1 MLQVWNLGDLTIR
14 EFIRRVLKRA
24 DGDDVLG
31 QSAKLS
37 YYLVLAVFPL
47 LIFLVALIG
56 VLAPGSNLLQ
66 EMLAYWRHVLPRSA
80 YELVLK
86 TLQEISAKAGGG
98 KLSLGLLGTVW
109 AASGGMGAVIDGLN
123 RAYKVK
129 EGRPWWK
136 AQLLSIV
143 LTIALAIF
151 IVIALS
157 IVLYGNRIG
166 EFASNYVGLGAQFQ
180 FVWSIIQWPLGLAI
194 VLLAFVLLYR
204 LAPDLHDL
212 DLSHVTP
219 GAIVAVVL
227 WLFVSMGFRLY
238 LRYFDHYGATY
249 GSLGAVIVLML
260 WFYLTGAAILIGGE
274 VNAEIENIAARRGV
288 PGARLP
294 GEKEAGDS
302 GGVNAGE
309 TAGPAAT

>member
-1 MLQVWNLGDLTIR
+1 MRHVWDLGDLTSR
-14 EFIRRVLKRA
+14 ELVRRVLQRA
-24 DGDDVLG
+24 SGDDVLG

-56 VLAPGSNLLQ
+56 VLAPGSNMLQ
-66 EMLAYWRHVLPRSA
+66 ELLAYWREILPGSA

-86 TLQEISAKAGGG
+86 TLQEISARAGGG
-98 KLSLGLLGTVW
+98 KLSLSLLGTVW
-109 AASGGMGAVIDGLN
+109 AASGGMGAIMDGLN
-123 RAYKVK
+123 RAYEVK

-136 AQLLSIV
+136 AQLLSIL

-151 IVIALS
+151 TVIALS

-166 EFASNYVGLGAQFQ
+166 EFAATYVGLGAQFKA
-180 FVWSIIQWPLGLAI
+180 VWNIVQWPIGLAF

-204 LAPDLHDL
+204 FAPDLHDL
-212 DLSHVTP
+212 ELGDVTP

-227 WLFVSMGFRLY
+227 WLFVSIGLRIY
-238 LRYFDHYGATY
+238 LHYFDHYGATY

-260 WFYLTGAAILIGGE
+260 WFYLTGASILIGGE
-274 VNAEIENIAARRGV
+274 VNAEIENIAALRGV

-294 GEKEAGDS
+294 GEKEAGAR
-302 GGVNAGE
+302 GRV
-309 TAGPAAT
+309 TPV

>member
-1 MLQVWNLGDLTIR
+1 MTLR
-14 EFIRRVLKRA
+14 EYGVRVLKRVDA
-24 DGDDVLG
+24 DDVLG

-37 YYLVLAVFPL
+37 YFLVLAVFPL
-47 LIFLVALIG
+47 LIFLITLIG
-56 VLAPGSNLLQ
+56 IFAPGSNLLQ
-66 EMLAYWRHVLPRSA
+66 ELLTYWRHVLPRPA

-86 TLQEISAKAGGG
+86 TLQEVSAGAGGG
-98 KLSLGLLGTVW
+98 KISLSLIGTVW

-136 AQLLSIV
+136 AQVLSVV

-157 IVLYGNRIG
+157 IVLGGNHIG
-166 EFASNYVGLGAQFQ
+166 EFLATRVGLGSQFG
-180 FVWSIIQWPLGLAI
+180 SIWNVVQWPIGLAF

-204 LAPDLHDL
+204 YAPDLHDL
-212 DLSHVTP
+212 KWSQVTV

-227 WLFVSMGFRLY
+227 WVVVSIGFRIY

-260 WFYLTGAAILIGGE
+260 WFYFTGAAILIGGE
-274 VNAEIENIAARRGV
+274 VNAEIESTAARHGA
-288 PGARLP
+288 PDARLP
-294 GEKEAGDS
+294 GEKEPGDK
-302 GGVNAGE
+302 GVPQ
-309 TAGPAAT
+309 TS

>member
-1 MLQVWNLGDLTIR
+1 VGNVPIR
-14 EFIRRVLKRA
+14 EFVRRVLKRA
-24 DGDDVLG
+24 DADDVLG

-37 YYLVLAVFPL
+37 YYLTLAVFPL

-56 VLAPGSNLLQ
+56 VLAPGSNMLQ
-66 EMLAYWRHVLPRSA
+66 ELLTYWRHVLPRSA

-86 TLQEISAKAGGG
+86 TLQEISANASGG
-98 KLSLGLLGTVW
+98 KLSLGLLGTLW
-109 AASGGMGAVIDGLN
+109 AASGGVGAVIDGLN

-143 LTIALAIF
+143 LTISLAIF
-151 IVIALS
+151 IIIALS

-166 EFASNYVGLGAQFQ
+166 EFAATYVGLGAQFQ
-180 FVWSIIQWPLGLAI
+180 AVWSIIQWPIGLAF
-194 VLLAFVLLYR
+194 VLLAFMLLYR
-204 LAPDLHDL
+204 LAPDLHHL
-212 DLSHVTP
+212 ELEHVTP

-227 WLFVSMGFRLY
+227 WLFVSMGLRLY
-238 LRYFDHYGATY
+238 LHYFDHYGATY

-274 VNAEIENIAARRGV
+274 VNAEIESTAARHGV

-294 GEKEAGDS
+294 GEKEAGES
-302 GGVNAGE
+302 SALNPGGKTGGITPV
-309 TAGPAAT
+309 